1 MKPFVSKEHLIPGK
15 WGMLGRLILMVA
27 VLTSCEQA
35 TPSELPR
42 PLLVTL
48 PAMTTPP
55 QTPTPGPGTPI
66 MTAVSI
72 EATLTPTPALPMR
85 GLDAAHLLW
94 EWGEGARPS
103 ALSATN
109 NRLAAIAADG
119 RFLWITAE
127 TGKLEGSTYLWSG
140 ILQGNTVGEVYTDG
154 IVALVAAVREMGIDS
169 ETGLAESR
177 ARLAVFD
184 TQANEKWSLPQ
195 LESRHYYSAA
205 IAPGPGLVVVGKWP
219 HGFKD
224 NEMAAYG
231 MSSGQRLWRVKEGE
245 TGYQKIVHDG
255 TRMYVLLTDPE
266 GANAIGCYDL
276 RTGDRLWRWADPA
289 LKQIDQITLGSDGV
303 YVMASSQILALDT
316 TTGEVKWAIG
326 FSAASEAGTQSLGG
340 LLYMAPAP
348 SAQTGFRPGVVGIDA
363 YTGQMSWNALG
374 GLLADPLAA
383 SGEALWAIVKDFDTG
398 QVFLSALEPG
408 TGLERARTLVGS
420 GPETIYRLVALDRR
434 VYVLGNTLQAYGY

>member
-1 MKPFVSKEHLIPGK
+1 
-15 WGMLGRLILMVA
+15 
-27 VLTSCEQA
+27 
-35 TPSELPR
+35 
-42 PLLVTL
+42 
-48 PAMTTPP
+48 
-55 QTPTPGPGTPI
+55 
-66 MTAVSI
+66 
-72 EATLTPTPALPMR
+72 
-85 GLDAAHLLW
+85 
-94 EWGEGARPS
+94 
-103 ALSATN
+103 
-109 NRLAAIAADG
+109 
-119 RFLWITAE
+119 
-127 TGKLEGSTYLWSG
+127 
-140 ILQGNTVGEVYTDG
+140 
-154 IVALVAAVREMGIDS
+154 MGIDS

-205 IAPGPGLVVVGKWP
+205 IAPGPGIVVVGKWP

-231 MSSGQRLWRVKEGE
+231 MSSGQRLWRVKDGE
-245 TGYQKIVHDG
+245 TGYQEIVHDG
-255 TRMYVLLTDPE
+255 TRMYVLLTDAQ
-266 GANAIGCYDL
+266 GANAVGCYDL
-276 RTGDRLWRWADPA
+276 RTGDQLWRWSDPN
-289 LKQIDQITLGSDGV
+289 LKQIDRIALGSDGV
-303 YVMASSQILALDT
+303 YAMVSNQILALNA

-326 FSAASEAGTQSLGG
+326 FSATSDAGMQALGG

-363 YTGQMSWNALG
+363 YTGRMSWNALG

-408 TGLERARTLVGS
+408 TGLERARMLVGS

-434 VYVLGNTLQAYGY
+434 VYALGNTLQAYGY

>member
-1 MKPFVSKEHLIPGK
+1 
-15 WGMLGRLILMVA
+15 
-27 VLTSCEQA
+27 
-35 TPSELPR
+35 
-42 PLLVTL
+42 
-48 PAMTTPP
+48 
-55 QTPTPGPGTPI
+55 
-66 MTAVSI
+66 
-72 EATLTPTPALPMR
+72 MR
-85 GLDAAHLLW
+85 GLDSAHLLW

-127 TGKLEGSTYLWSG
+127 TGKLEGSAYLWSG
-140 ILQGNTVGEVYTDG
+140 ILQGNTVGEVHTDG

-205 IAPGPGLVVVGKWP
+205 IAPGPGWVMVGKWP

-224 NEMAAYG
+224 NELALYQ
-231 MSSGQRLWRVKEGE
+231 MSDGKRLWRVKDGE
-245 TGYQKIVHDG
+245 TGFQDIVHNG
-255 TRMYVLLTDPE
+255 TRMYVLLTDSQ
-266 GANAIGCYDL
+266 GANAVGCYDL
-276 RTGDRLWRWADPA
+276 RTGDALWRWADPN
-289 LKQIDQITLGSDGV
+289 LKQIDQVALGSDGV
-303 YVMASSQILALDT
+303 YVMASNQILALDT
-316 TTGEVKWAIG
+316 TNGEVKWAIG
-326 FSAASEAGTQSLGG
+326 FSAAADARMQTLGG
-340 LLYMAPAP
+340 LIYMAPAP

-363 YTGQMSWNALG
+363 YTGQMGWNALG

-408 TGLERARTLVGS
+408 TGLERARILVGS